1 MNEVLLA
8 IIAVA
13 ITFCTISLTTIAFIM
28 FRVFI
33 GYKDYLSEMI
43 EWYLDEFMP
52 KAMTKILDNLFKDDE
67 KDEDQ
72 EQIEDEEAE

>member
-52 KAMTKILDNLFKDDE
+52 KAMSKTFDNLFNDE
-67 KDEDQ
+67 EDEDP
-72 EQIEDEEAE
+72 EPIEDEEA

>member
-1 MNEVLLA
+1 MNELLLA

-43 EWYLDEFMP
+43 EWYLDECMP
-52 KAMTKILDNLFKDDE
+52 KAMTKTFDNLFNDE
-67 KDEDQ
+67 KDENP
-72 EQIEDEEAE
+72 EPIEDEEAE